1 MQIGRAHLSP
11 RKGTLYALRS
21 LSLLWAVRSSPVWMS
36 FPLGKRTGLPVT
48 RGILA
53 SRSRNPSVS
62 RPLLEAVLLWQDQ
75 TLPLSILLDSG
86 ADENFIDR

>member
-1 MQIGRAHLSP
+1 M
-11 RKGTLYALRS
+11 S
-21 LSLLWAVRSSPVWMS
+21 LSS
-36 FPLGKRTGLPVT
+36 GKRTGSPVT

-75 TLPLSILLDSG
+75 THPLSILLNSG
-86 ADENFIDR
+86 ADESFIDRELVRQLKIETVP